1 MLSILK
7 EQLLKNNFNVE
18 SPVDNVLVV
27 KNYLLDSEIDYFND
41 LINST
46 PEKDWLIEYMSNL
59 KPFCLEKFGRDD
71 VENLVAEGLF
81 EITQNWEDKNLN
93 ISKHSVTTDITK
105 RLNDYI
111 YKIDESITLNG
122 FGSIQRMQEGVE
134 LKCHTDQDTDPS
146 IKYAAII
153 YLNNNYN
160 EGKLFFKNKDLE
172 LKPEPGSLLL
182 FPGDEEF
189 HHGVRPVGEGPI
201 RYVIVG
207 FIKVIDYYEYDR
219 QGNVIN
225 NLKESDSK

>member
-1 MLSILK
+1 MLSVLK
-7 EQLLKNNFNVE
+7 EKLLKNNFIVE
-18 SPVDNVLVV
+18 EPIDNVLVV
-27 KNYLLDSEIDYFND
+27 KNYLLDSEIKYFND
-41 LINST
+41 FINNTS
-46 PEKDWLIEYMSNL
+46 EDEWLIEYMSNL

-93 ISKHSVTTDITK
+93 ISKQSISATITERINNFIYQIEPDIAC
-105 RLNDYI
+105 
-111 YKIDESITLNG
+111 NG

-146 IKYAAII
+146 IRYAAII

-160 EGKLFFKNKDLE
+160 DGQLFFKNKNLE

-182 FPGDEEF
+182 FPGNEDY
-189 HHGVRPVGEGPI
+189 HHGVRKVSSGPI

-207 FIKVIDYYEYDR
+207 FIKKINYYDYDR
-219 QGNVIN
+219 KGNKIN
-225 NLKESDSK
+225 EK

>member
-1 MLSILK
+1 MLNVLK
-7 EQLLKNNFNVE
+7 EKLLENSFIVE
-18 SPVDNVLVV
+18 EPIDNVIVI
-27 KNYLLDSEIDYFND
+27 KNYLLDSEIEYFNNF
-41 LINST
+41 INNT
-46 PEKDWLIEYMSNL
+46 PEDEWFIEYLSNL

-81 EITQNWEDKNLN
+81 EITQGWEDKNLN
-93 ISKHSVTTDITK
+93 FSKHEISQKITE
-105 RLNDYI
+105 RLNNHVI
-111 YKIDESITLNG
+111 EIDPTISCNG

-207 FIKVIDYYEYDR
+207 FIKVIDYYKYDR

>member
-1 MLSILK
+1 MLKLLK
-7 EQLLKNNFNVE
+7 EQLLENNFIIEEPIDDV
-18 SPVDNVLVV
+18 VVV
-27 KNYLLDSEIDYFND
+27 KNYLLNSEIDYFNN

-46 PEKDWLIEYMSNL
+46 PEKDWFIEYMSNL

-71 VENLVAEGLF
+71 IENLVAEGLF

-93 ISKHSVTTDITK
+93 ITKHSIAATITQ

-111 YKIDESITLNG
+111 SQVDQSITLNG
-122 FGSIQRMQEGVE
+122 FGSIQRMQKGVE
-134 LKCHTDQDTDPS
+134 LRCHTDQDTDPS

-153 YLNNNYN
+153 YLNDNYN
-160 EGKLFFKNKDLE
+160 EGKIFFKNKNLE

-182 FPGDEEF
+182 FPGNEEF

-207 FIKVIDYYEYDR
+207 FIKAVNYYNYDR
-219 QGNVIN
+219 QGNVVN
-225 NLKESDSK
+225 NLKEDNSK